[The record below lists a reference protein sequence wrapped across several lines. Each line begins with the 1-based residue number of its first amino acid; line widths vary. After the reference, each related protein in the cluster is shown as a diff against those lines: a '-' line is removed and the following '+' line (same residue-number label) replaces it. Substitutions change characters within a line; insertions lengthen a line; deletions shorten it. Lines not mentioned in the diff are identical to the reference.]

1 MKNLISYLRARPA
14 ILAALVSI
22 AGTAGADAGLNLTSN
37 QLVAIVTALN
47 VLLGVSV
54 HVSTG
59 PKAAQHGDH
68 EKP

>member
-1 MKNLISYLRARPA
+1 MKNIVNYLRARPA
-14 ILAALVSI
+14 IVGALVSI
-22 AGTAGADAGLNLTSN
+22 AGTVGADAGLNLTSN

-47 VLLGVSV
+47 VLLGAAV

-59 PKAAQHGDH
+59 PKSVQRGDH